1 MIDYKIIHESNVY
14 YEEKGFSRI
23 EAPWT
28 VSKPIS
34 DITKP
39 ESKQDFKIEYN
50 QKVLVASGEQSFLY
64 LYLKQFLPKGKFQTT
79 TPCFRDEIFD
89 STHTKYF
96 IKTELIDTKIV
107 TTKSLDEMVNKSLTF
122 FSKYLSK
129 ETLSIDKSEEGFDI
143 NYNFLDKKYELGS
156 YGIRECD
163 FLSWVYGTGCAEP
176 RLSSIINLKRHG
188 ISLKRNTKR

>member
-1 MIDYKIIHESNVY
+1 MINYRFISDSNNY
-14 YEEKGFSRI
+14 YEKEGFTRI

-39 ESKQDFKIEYN
+39 AYRQDFKIEYN

-64 LYLKQFLPKGKFQTT
+64 LYLKQFLPKGRFQCV
-79 TPCFRDEIFD
+79 TPCFRSEVFD

-96 IKTELIDTKIV
+96 IKTELIDTKNV
-107 TTKSLDEMVNKSLTF
+107 TTESLNEIIEKCFGF
-122 FSKYLSK
+122 FSCYLIK
-129 ETLSIDKSEEGFDI
+129 KNLSIDKTESGFDI
-143 NYNFLDKKYELGS
+143 NYNFLNKQYELGS

-163 FLSWVYGTGCAEP
+163 FLSWIYATGCAEP
-176 RLSSIINLKRHG
+176 RLSSIINLNRHG
-188 ISLKRNTKR
+188 ISLS